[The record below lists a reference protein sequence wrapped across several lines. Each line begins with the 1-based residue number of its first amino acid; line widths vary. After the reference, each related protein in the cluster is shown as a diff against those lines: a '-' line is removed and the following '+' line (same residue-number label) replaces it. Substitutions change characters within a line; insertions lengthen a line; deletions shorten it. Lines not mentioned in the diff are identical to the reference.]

1 MGIEICPL
9 AADVGNWADWAAVVV
24 GLGAAAGTIWVAS
37 VANRTSRRATEIAD
51 DAKAIAKQQHEQAL
65 AQQRANAEIL
75 GRLLL
80 HEIASLPMRLSAL
93 RAPIAQAVK
102 IEGGTVLIEDS
113 DLLRQLLEDAKF
125 SVLPESERVLSR
137 IHDLPDGLG
146 PDLATLIGQS
156 AATRDMAYRM
166 LGRVI
171 ESPRQFLGQNYRF
184 TYRGRPDD
192 FELFED
198 HLRSFKGMSE
208 AYAERFR
215 LFVGAVETDF
225 GRLS

>member
-1 MGIEICPL
+1 MAIEICPL
-9 AADVGNWADWAAVVV
+9 VADFGNWADWAAVVV

-80 HEIASLPMRLSAL
+80 HEIASLPMRLAAL

-102 IEGGTVLIEDS
+102 IEDGTVLIEDS

-146 PDLATLIGQS
+146 ADLATLIGQS

-166 LGRVI
+166 QGRVV

-192 FELFED
+192 FELLED

-208 AYAERFR
+208 AYADRFR
-215 LFVGAVETDF
+215 SFVGAVETDF
-225 GRLS
+225 GRPS